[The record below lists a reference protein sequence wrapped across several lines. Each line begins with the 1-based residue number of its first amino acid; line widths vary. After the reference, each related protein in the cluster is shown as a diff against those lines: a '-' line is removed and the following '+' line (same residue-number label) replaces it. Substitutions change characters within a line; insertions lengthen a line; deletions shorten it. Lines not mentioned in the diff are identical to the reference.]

1 MRLTRNKMRQEYRK
15 RKIGFMIVFAIV
27 LPSLSIYLGYMATKF
42 YIMPNLQSREIS
54 QPSGDGTSLQP
65 VKKYEE
71 KGAAIPAGQI
81 SQEAFA
87 NTFELQGLD
96 LYCVQVGKFTAIEN
110 AQTLIKELKNKGMA
124 GYIHE
129 QDGYKVIAAALLDR
143 EGADQAIQSIR
154 IHYPDA
160 YVARMNIPV
169 RAVKY
174 TKEDAKYVPVLQQQ
188 NKRLIHVFDKLSTGI
203 KELRGSKEQINSLIK
218 ESVLELKSMKE
229 EINKIIPSKTMEKIT
244 AGLLKTID
252 ATLSTLEEMH
262 QDSQVTQ
269 LQNSLNRGLYEY
281 FVFATSNTY

>member
-15 RKIGFMIVFAIV
+15 RKIGFLMIFAIV
-27 LPSLSIYLGYMATKF
+27 LPSLSIYLGYIATKF
-42 YIMPNLQSREIS
+42 YIMPNLQSKEIS
-54 QPSGDGTSLQP
+54 QPPEGGPSLQS
-65 VKKYEE
+65 VKKDEE
-71 KGAAIPAGQI
+71 KGEAIPTGQI

-110 AQTLIKELKNKGMA
+110 AQTLLKELKNKGME

-174 TKEDAKYVPVLQQQ
+174 TKEDVKYVLVLQQQ
-188 NKRLIHVFDKLSTGI
+188 NKRLIHVFDKLSTSI
-203 KELRGSKEQINSLIK
+203 KEFKGSKEQINPLIK
-218 ESVLELKSMKE
+218 ENVLELKSIKE
-229 EINKIIPSKTMEKIT
+229 EINKITPSKSMEKIT
-244 AGLLKTID
+244 AGFLKTID
-252 ATLSTLEEMH
+252 ATLSTLEEMQ
-262 QDSQVTQ
+262 QDGQAVQ